1 MISILWVSCLYPWLL
16 SALWTSQSYS
26 RSAAYYS
33 FENKL
38 SMSGHW
44 TLESPGHWHQ
54 SHHPSGQPPLESRT
68 QSGPGAQTGNLWLSE
83 LPVWVGGVSVTVSDI
98 MMKWVSS
105 PNLHVQ
111 AGHQG
116 GHGQPGQCPCVLCQF
131 SQPHTAS
138 CAQENGDWYHYQIIG
153 LACNWSFVK
162 RSRRHFTVL
171 QTWNDVVAL
180 ARTELLWRRYK
191 VVVSF
196 SSQNS
201 SFNFKK

>member
-68 QSGPGAQTGNLWLSE
+68 QSGPGAQTGSLWLSE
-83 LPVWVGGVSVTVSDI
+83 LPCDWVGGVSVTVSDR
-98 MMKWVSS
+98 WHNDEVGVL
-105 PNLHVQ
+105 P
-111 AGHQG
+111 
-116 GHGQPGQCPCVLCQF
+116 QPQCPGWIPGGPWSAWSVSLCPLSVL
-131 SQPHTAS
+131 TAS
-138 CAQENGDWYHYQIIG
+138 HG
-153 LACNWSFVK
+153 LVCSGKWRLISFVWKFSPWFVIWSFVK
-162 RSRRHFTVL
+162 
-171 QTWNDVVAL
+171 
-180 ARTELLWRRYK
+180 
-191 VVVSF
+191 
-196 SSQNS
+196 
-201 SFNFKK
+201 